1 MADETLSAAT
11 PAKIKARV
19 ILAIDKHSVDSIVTG
34 KVAEAGIAAGWADG
48 SDGAVAYAE
57 KLAAR
62 AKRNAELDAD

>member
-1 MADETLSAAT
+1 MADETPPAAPT
-11 PAKIKARV
+11 AKIKARV
-19 ILAIDKHSVDSIVTG
+19 IIATGKHKIDSIVNG
-34 KVAEAGIAAGWADG
+34 KVAEDGIAAGWADG

>member
-1 MADETLSAAT
+1 MAEKTL
-11 PAKIKARV
+11 KARV
-19 ILAIDKHSVDSIVTG
+19 ILATDEHEIDSIVTG
-34 KVAEAGIAAGWADG
+34 DVADGGIAAGWADG